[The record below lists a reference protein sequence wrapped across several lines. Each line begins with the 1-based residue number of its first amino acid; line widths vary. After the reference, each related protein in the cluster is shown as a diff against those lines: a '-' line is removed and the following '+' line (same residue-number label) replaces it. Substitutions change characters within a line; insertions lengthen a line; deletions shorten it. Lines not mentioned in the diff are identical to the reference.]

1 MYICNIVTQP
11 GETDKY
17 TVGDHVKLLNK
28 YLDKRKLDVV
38 IANKTK
44 IDKEIAKRYETEERK
59 DPVLI
64 DYEQI
69 NNMDIELIDADL
81 MTIEDNTLKHDS
93 LKLGS
98 IIFSYLMRD

>member
-17 TVGDHVKLLNK
+17 TVSDHVKLINNHLN
-28 YLDKRKLDVV
+28 KRKLDVV
-38 IANKTK
+38 VANKTL
-44 IDKEIAKRYETEERK
+44 INKEIAKRYETKERK
-59 DPVLI
+59 DPVPI
-64 DYEQI
+64 DYDEI
-69 NNMDIELIDADL
+69 DKIDIELIDANL
-81 MTIEDNTLKHDS
+81 MTIDEDTLKHDG